1 MTTVVWKEIPGYEGI
16 YEASSSGEIRTS
28 VGKTTWSSRFN
39 CPRVW
44 KQRILKQKIY
54 QAKGR
59 TRSDARVTLYK
70 DGKPKDFLVAR
81 LVAETFLGTP
91 ENKMTVNH
99 KDGNSLNNDISNLE
113 WITGKENS
121 EHGNLIGKMD
131 FCKKRLSL
139 LNVESGE
146 IFTFK
151 SMSDASKFLGMF
163 KGYVSQIIKRGKEL
177 PYPYVFYEVGGS

>member
-99 KDGNSLNNDISNLE
+99 RKLVLY
-113 WITGKENS
+113 
-121 EHGNLIGKMD
+121 
-131 FCKKRLSL
+131 
-139 LNVESGE
+139 GE
-146 IFTFK
+146 RMVQLY
-151 SMSDASKFLGMF
+151 S
-163 KGYVSQIIKRGKEL
+163 
-177 PYPYVFYEVGGS
+177 